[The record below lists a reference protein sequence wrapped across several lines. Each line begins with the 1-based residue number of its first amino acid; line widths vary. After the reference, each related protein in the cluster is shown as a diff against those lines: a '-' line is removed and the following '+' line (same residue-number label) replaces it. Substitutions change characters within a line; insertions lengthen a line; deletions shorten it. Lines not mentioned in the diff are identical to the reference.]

1 MTAVVMLLL
10 AASTVDVSNDGCP
23 LNSDKVRRL
32 AEIEL
37 QRGPS
42 DVRVL
47 ARLECKGTRFQVIVE
62 DPLTNKTLL
71 RALQVKD
78 LTTNAPE
85 RFAALALVELVEA
98 SWSELLLPPTASSA
112 PVVAAPEAKRAA
124 VESLGRPRVRL
135 GAHGSA
141 RVFTGS
147 GLVMGGGGVHARVT
161 LIGPFGIA
169 IDLGAEHGETKTSAG
184 LVVADSLSAAG
195 FVVAHLQLGRVLLGG
210 GPGFRGGGA
219 RLVGTPVDSTVV
231 EGRTLSAALAG
242 PALLGE
248 AALGLG
254 RFDLSFTVESGWA
267 LWNLQGRVDG
277 QPLTALANLWLSAT
291 LGVGVQW

>member
-1 MTAVVMLLL
+1 MTALLVLVL

-32 AEIEL
+32 SEIEL

-98 SWSELLLPPTASSA
+98 SWSELLLPPTASNA
-112 PVVAAPEAKRAA
+112 PTVAAPEAKRAA

-141 RVFTGS
+141 RVFTGT

-161 LIGPFGIA
+161 LLGPFGIA
-169 IDLGAEHGETKTSAG
+169 VDLGAEHGETKTSAG

-219 RLVGTPVDSTVV
+219 RLVGTPVDATLV
-231 EGRTLSAALAG
+231 EGRTLSAVLAG

-254 RFDLSFTVESGWA
+254 RVDLSFTVEGGWA

-277 QPLTALANLWLSAT
+277 QALTALANLWLTAT